1 MTTMCIDCR
10 PNVQTDAGI
19 VGIVLCPL
27 HAAAPELLASLKTV
41 LKGAYWLTDA
51 DFDKARTAVIHA
63 EGRE

>member
-1 MTTMCIDCR
+1 MSTTCINCR
-10 PNVQTDAGI
+10 PNVQTDA
-19 VGIVLCPL
+19 GIVLCPL